1 MFPHERG
8 TIRVGFGAR
17 VVLVT
22 LDAQDVL
29 ACDRTSVTHHSA
41 FPVTVVDT
49 TGAGD
54 AFNGG
59 LAVALAPRLDIL
71 KGAAL
76 WSSRS
81 MLTPSHAASQG
92 SSSPSFWRAWGGNC
106 PSTFWDTTSCWGW
119 FASST

>member
-59 LAVALAPRLDIL
+59 LAVGLAADGTLEQAIPLASAAAALACTKPDAQDSLPDREDVEAFL
-71 KGAAL
+71 
-76 WSSRS
+76 RS
-81 MLTPSHAASQG
+81 LRAS
-92 SSSPSFWRAWGGNC
+92 
-106 PSTFWDTTSCWGW
+106 TS
-119 FASST
+119 